1 MPMRRSTPFDP
12 PPELMALQRQG
23 RPISPMTFP
32 DDSVGW
38 LVTSHSLASQIL
50 LDKRFSARSDLRRSS
65 VINYPLATPQPGVFI
80 YMDPPEHTRY
90 RKLLAGQFSGRRL
103 KSLAVKIK
111 QVVATC
117 LDNMAEHGPPV
128 DLVQML
134 ALPVP
139 STVICELLGVP
150 YSEYE
155 QFQRSAARFT
165 DIASVENDF
174 QSIYFEIYNY
184 LVALVKRKRTEPADD
199 IISGLIANTEMD
211 LTDEELVGISFM
223 VLVAGFETTS
233 QMIALGTYAL
243 LAHPDQL
250 ELLRTDP
257 TVVDNAVD
265 ELLRYLT
272 VAQYDLG
279 NRTAVEDVEL
289 AGVLIEA
296 GQSVAIS
303 LPAVNRDPAQ
313 FDDPDRLDLRR
324 SNTGNFAFGHGVHH
338 CIGQQLA
345 RLELRSVFPEL
356 LRRFPALRLAVP
368 AEELQ
373 LRNELPVYG
382 VLRLPVAW

>member
-1 MPMRRSTPFDP
+1 
-12 PPELMALQRQG
+12 
-23 RPISPMTFP
+23 
-32 DDSVGW
+32 
-38 LVTSHSLASQIL
+38 
-50 LDKRFSARSDLRRSS
+50 
-65 VINYPLATPQPGVFI
+65 
-80 YMDPPEHTRY
+80 
-90 RKLLAGQFSGRRL
+90 
-103 KSLAVKIK
+103 
-111 QVVATC
+111 
-117 LDNMAEHGPPV
+117 
-128 DLVQML
+128 
-134 ALPVP
+134 
-139 STVICELLGVP
+139 
-150 YSEYE
+150 
-155 QFQRSAARFT
+155 
-165 DIASVENDF
+165 
-174 QSIYFEIYNY
+174 
-184 LVALVKRKRTEPADD
+184 
-199 IISGLIANTEMD
+199 
-211 LTDEELVGISFM
+211 
-223 VLVAGFETTS
+223 
-233 QMIALGTYAL
+233 MIALGTYAL